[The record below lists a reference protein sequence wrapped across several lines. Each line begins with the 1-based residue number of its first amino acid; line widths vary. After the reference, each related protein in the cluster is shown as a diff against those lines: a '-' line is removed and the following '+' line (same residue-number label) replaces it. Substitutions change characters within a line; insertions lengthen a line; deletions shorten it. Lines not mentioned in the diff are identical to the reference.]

1 MRRKI
6 DRKIGIHLKRL
17 SNLVADLRN
26 KILNYGK
33 RKGERTY
40 LISKFISTSAEEQWI
55 RFFVLNFEKEVKKKE
70 KIVLV
75 HKDSCRE
82 EEENP

>member
-26 KILNYGK
+26 KILNYEK

-40 LISKFISTSAEEQWI
+40 LISKFISTLAEERWI
-55 RFFVLNFEKEVKKKE
+55 HFFVLNFEKEVKKKE